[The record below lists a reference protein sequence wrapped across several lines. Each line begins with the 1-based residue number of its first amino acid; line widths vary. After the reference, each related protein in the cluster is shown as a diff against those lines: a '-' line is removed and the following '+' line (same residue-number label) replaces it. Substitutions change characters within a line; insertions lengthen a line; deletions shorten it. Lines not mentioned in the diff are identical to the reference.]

1 MQNEDI
7 TLPLVIDI
15 GFKLGEMMQKIQT
28 TPYFLK
34 ENTYLHKS
42 TQGSQQ
48 CILTGLCSR
57 SDPAHKDH
65 WSLSDFQ
72 RADVNLINSYVFN

>member
-1 MQNEDI
+1 MQKEDI

-57 SDPAHKDH
+57 SDPAHGITDH
-65 WSLSDFQ
+65 FQ
-72 RADVNLINSYVFN
+72 ISKELMRT